1 MIYVDDWVIDRDK
14 GEKMDEDRNDKAMAM
29 LIPWPTVLKVVLSA
43 NAWKTVLISN
53 EKNSKHWKCR
63 NIK

>member
-1 MIYVDDWVIDRDK
+1 MIDRDK
-14 GEKMDEDRNDKAMAM
+14 GEKLDEDRNDKAMAM

-53 EKNSKHWKCR
+53 EKNSKH
-63 NIK
+63 